1 LEYLGETNDVRP
13 AIAASNVYVLPSYRE
28 GVPRSTQE
36 AMAMGRAVITT
47 DVPGCRE
54 TVIDG
59 RNGLLVPSHDS
70 SGLAEAMIRLAGD
83 GELRARMGQASRSLA
98 EQRFDVHRI
107 NEDLVHL
114 LLPNLSLS
122 RAA

>member
-1 LEYLGETNDVRP
+1 
-13 AIAASNVYVLPSYRE
+13 
-28 GVPRSTQE
+28 
-36 AMAMGRAVITT
+36 MGRAVITT

-70 SGLAEAMIRLAGD
+70 SRLAEAMIHLAGD